1 MIRQL
6 EMDQT
11 YEISKEME
19 ELKMKITNTLE
30 EFDDNLISLTPRCR
44 YFEKTRQYWK
54 RNKIKKCNKK
64 KDRLEIEL
72 KKVEE

>member
-6 EMDQT
+6 EMDEA

-19 ELKMKITNTLE
+19 ELKIKIINTLE

-44 YFEKTRQYWK
+44 YFEKTRQY
-54 RNKIKKCNKK
+54 
-64 KDRLEIEL
+64 
-72 KKVEE
+72 